1 MKPDPRKIRGYRW
14 ALLMLFMLC
23 SSSVMWYSFAIGL
36 VLPDM
41 RRELGLSPSQEG
53 WLSASFYLAAFVFT
67 IPVSNLLSR
76 FPPVPVMVCVLGGT
90 TALLFGAA
98 YLPGYPA
105 QVGVRFLISLLF
117 IASHPART
125 LLIHHWFR
133 PQESGSANAVFNA
146 MYGIIVPISFW
157 GSAPIIGWLGWR
169 GMFWFLGMLSIALTA
184 TWTLLARDAP
194 VAREAPALLPAD
206 RPARSPLA
214 VIWRRETWFLAMISF
229 GGDFAWSSW
238 VTFWPTL
245 AQDTHGFSA
254 GLVGLLLGLSAVMV
268 LPGSLLSP
276 LVVRLLRGQRPVFIL
291 FTLLQVPTYAA
302 LALADSVP
310 VLATCAV
317 LQGLWW
323 IYGPVLNAAPF
334 LIPRLSPREVAVM
347 VAVLIV
353 ARTGAQTLGPTL
365 AGILAETYPLR
376 TVLTVTAMGPFV
388 ATAGALLLGD
398 ITRVDRP
405 RRGAAPIPSANPAP
419 VH

>member
-1 MKPDPRKIRGYRW
+1 MIPDPRKIRGYRW
-14 ALLMLFMLC
+14 SLLMLFMLC
-23 SSSVMWYSFAIGL
+23 STSVMWYSFAIGL
-36 VLPDM
+36 VLPEM
-41 RRELGLSPSQEG
+41 RHELGLSPSQEG

-76 FPPVPVMVCVLGGT
+76 FPPVPVMVVVFGGT
-90 TALLFGAA
+90 TGLFFGAA

-105 QVGVRFLISLLF
+105 QVGVRFLVSLLF

-125 LLIHHWFR
+125 IMIHHWFR

-146 MYGIIVPISFW
+146 MYGIIVPVAFW
-157 GSAPIIGWLGWR
+157 GSAPIIGALGWR
-169 GMFWFLGMLSIALTA
+169 GMFWFLGMLSIVLT
-184 TWTLLARDAP
+184 TVWLIVARDAP
-194 VAREAPALLPAD
+194 GAHEARAAAAAED
-206 RPARSPLA
+206 DGRSPLR
-214 VIWRRETWFLAMISF
+214 VIWRQETWFLAMISF

-245 AQDTHGFSA
+245 VQESYGFSP
-254 GLVGLLLGLSAVMV
+254 GLVGLLLGLSSIMV

-276 LVVRLLRGQRPVFIL
+276 LVVRMLRGQRQVFVL
-291 FTLLQVPTYAA
+291 FTLLQVPTYAL
-302 LALADSVP
+302 LALSGSVP

-323 IYGPVLNAAPF
+323 IYGPVLGAVPF
-334 LIPRLSPREVAVM
+334 MLPRLSAREIAVV

-353 ARTGAQTLGPTL
+353 ARTGAQTLGPAL

-376 TVLTVTAMGPFV
+376 TVLTLTAMGPLV

-398 ITRVDRP
+398 VRRADPSRAGETRT
-405 RRGAAPIPSANPAP
+405 APAKTAP